1 MDPVIW
7 DWLSFALRWLH
18 VVAVIA
24 WIGSSFYFIA
34 VDLGLRKRE
43 GMPDG
48 VHGEEWQVHGGGF
61 YHIQKYMVAPAQMPE
76 HLTWF
81 KWESYGTWLSG
92 FALLGVVY
100 YAGAELML
108 IDATVMAL
116 APWQAIAISL
126 AGLFLG
132 WLVYDGLCR
141 LFVSNDRLA
150 FALLF
155 VFFIALTWGFTQVFS
170 GRGAYIHAGAVIAT
184 IMTANVLMI
193 IIPGQKKVVAALL
206 AGETPDPALG
216 QRAKQRSTH
225 NNYLTLPVIFLMLS
239 VHYPLAF
246 ATRWNWLIVALV
258 LVMGVVIRH
267 FFNTMHARRGHPWW
281 TWGVAAACF
290 AAIVWLSTFAPLPVG
305 DEAADAGAQPPARTV
320 AFDDVRD
327 IVVGRC
333 AMCHA
338 AEPGWEGLAG
348 APKGVAFDTDAEIRR
363 HARDIYLQA
372 VRSTAM
378 PPGNVSYMTHA
389 ERRQLAVWYT
399 GQVAAH

>member
-34 VDLGLRKRE
+34 VDLGLRRRE
-43 GMPDG
+43 GMPAG

-61 YHIQKYMVAPAQMPE
+61 YHIQKYLVAPPQLPE
-76 HLTWF
+76 ELTWF

-100 YAGAELML
+100 YAGAELFL
-108 IDATVMAL
+108 IDATVLEL

-126 AGLFLG
+126 VALALG
-132 WLVYDGLCR
+132 WLAYDGLCR
-141 LFVSNDRLA
+141 IFVTRDQIA
-150 FALLF
+150 FACLF
-155 VFFIALTWGFTQVFS
+155 AFFIALTWAFTQVFS

-184 IMTANVLMI
+184 IMTGNVLFI

-206 AGETPDPALG
+206 AGDTPDPALG

-239 VHYPLAF
+239 IHYPLAF
-246 ATRWNWLIVALV
+246 ATRWNWVIVALV

-267 FFNTMHARRGHPWW
+267 FFNTLHARQGRPWW
-281 TWGVAAACF
+281 TWAVAAVCF
-290 AAIVWLSTFAPLPVG
+290 VAIVWLSTFAPPEREA
-305 DEAADAGAQPPARTV
+305 EAAAMPVPATQT
-320 AFDDVRD
+320 ADFAAVRD
-327 IVVGRC
+327 IVAGRC

-338 AEPGWEGLAG
+338 AEPVWEGIAT
-348 APKGVAFDTDAEIRR
+348 APKGVAFDDDADILR
-363 HARDIYLQA
+363 HAREIYLQSA
-372 VRSTAM
+372 RSTAM
-378 PPGNVSYMTHA
+378 PPGNVSWMTGE
-389 ERRQLAVWYT
+389 ERRQLAAWYT